1 MKKRILTISLACALI
16 IASTASAINL
26 SAEQIT
32 VEPVTYYSDQ
42 SNYMATKLSHPQ
54 NGPGVPDGL
63 VDYVGNGVVTDQLN
77 GVGDRAQNYSWSA
90 QG

>member
-1 MKKRILTISLACALI
+1 MKKRFLTIALACALVM
-16 IASTASAINL
+16 ASTASAITA
-26 SAEQIT
+26 SAEQT
-32 VEPVTYYSDQ
+32 ATEPVTYYSDQ

-77 GVGDRAQNYSWSA
+77 GVGDRAQNYSWS
-90 QG
+90 